1 MILILLNKDLVAKSP
16 GPPPLEPISQN
27 LDGDFDKSGQN
38 ARPDLDLGAN
48 TPEKVDLTIDEDFQ
62 DIEVEIKPTREE
74 LIARYQVKYW
84 GFFFLNLKL
93 NFKAAIEERDRLQTV
108 NNQFHHKLA
117 DFFRKKKSDDS
128 QNQSLFEK
136 STQEHEQ
143 RYIKY
148 ISKNLLFQYLKN

>member
-38 ARPDLDLGAN
+38 ARPDFDLGAN

-74 LIARYQVKYW
+74 LIARFQVKY
-84 GFFFLNLKL
+84 
-93 NFKAAIEERDRLQTV
+93 
-108 NNQFHHKLA
+108 
-117 DFFRKKKSDDS
+117 
-128 QNQSLFEK
+128 
-136 STQEHEQ
+136 
-143 RYIKY
+143 
-148 ISKNLLFQYLKN
+148 